1 MGKQGE
7 EWVGACQAAPLRK
20 QSHKKE
26 NQGDMEKDEGKERE
40 GRSNSRR
47 WLIVLDGW
55 RLRRRG
61 GHFPEQRATQN
72 LGFTW
77 RSSPS
82 KGRYEYRTALSS
94 CER

>member
-1 MGKQGE
+1 
-7 EWVGACQAAPLRK
+7 
-20 QSHKKE
+20 
-26 NQGDMEKDEGKERE
+26 
-40 GRSNSRR
+40 
-47 WLIVLDGW
+47 LDGW